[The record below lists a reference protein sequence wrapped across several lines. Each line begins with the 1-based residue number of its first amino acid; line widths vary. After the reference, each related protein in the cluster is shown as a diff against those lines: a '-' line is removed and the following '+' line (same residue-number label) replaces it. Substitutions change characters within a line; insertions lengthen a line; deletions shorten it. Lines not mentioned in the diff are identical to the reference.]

1 MPRATW
7 WTHRWQR
14 GRFVSVDKLPCPER
28 RVRYVQ
34 VQLRAC
40 QARLQGVR
48 SGRWHCFCGSQVRG
62 GPAMIDLEVAVRYL
76 AERASKL
83 RTPAGWM
90 LLALVVMLLLG
101 AFGRTLMAA
110 AFGGVF

>member
-1 MPRATW
+1 
-7 WTHRWQR
+7 
-14 GRFVSVDKLPCPER
+14 
-28 RVRYVQ
+28 
-34 VQLRAC
+34 
-40 QARLQGVR
+40 
-48 SGRWHCFCGSQVRG
+48 
-62 GPAMIDLEVAVRYL
+62 MIDLEVAVRYL